1 MSQQLRALAPLV
13 VDDLGLVPIADT
25 GWLTTTFISD
35 TIFSLCG
42 HLHRYDALTDKH
54 AQRHF

>member
-1 MSQQLRALAPLV
+1 MSQQLRALACLV

-25 GWLTTTFISD
+25 RFTTTFISD

-42 HLHRYDALTDKH
+42 HLHRYGALTNKH